1 MVAVRELPLGTTLT
15 RDCVKLRNVPESL
28 FPKGGFSRVEDV
40 VERPVIS
47 TIQADEPVMESRTAA
62 RGSGVGLAP
71 LISPGMRAISVR
83 VNDVVG
89 VAGFILPG
97 MRVDVLVTGRPAG
110 AADTFTRTVLQNISV
125 LSAGQTIQTDGKS
138 QTITTPVVT
147 LLVNPS
153 EAEALTLANNE
164 GHIQLVLRNSV
175 DQQIS
180 RTSGRQLHELFGS
193 PAGDAPVQAS
203 VNAAAGRPDH
213 PPHRAKAGSSAR
225 GRGQDHRDQAG
236 GDQAAAS
243 RRASRQT
250 GHGSSNRDPRLG
262 EGCRGG
268 FAQRS
273 GREMIRARHLMP
285 AIAVIRLL
293 MADSVAR
300 PSVVAVR
307 HWPEGDLTRVAIDVS
322 GDFQF
327 RSERLHHPERI
338 YFDIPGARSPLDNG
352 RPFSEETDD
361 RLLRQIR
368 VAAYS
373 LWSDASGSAVGRR
386 SGNRGFEIGQSEPPR
401 H

>member
-1 MVAVRELPLGTTLT
+1 MGAYRGLRFLPFRRSGGARPESGTGAPVGGSRSRTPAGHHIDARLREAAERT
-15 RDCVKLRNVPESL
+15 ESL

-40 VERPVIS
+40 LERPVIS
-47 TIQADEPVMESRTAA
+47 AIQADEPVMESRTAA

-193 PAGDAPVQAS
+193 PAGDTPVEAK
-203 VNAAAGRPDH
+203 VTPPAAIRTTRPIERK
-213 PPHRAKAGSSAR
+213 PELARAA
-225 GRGQDHRDQAG
+225 
-236 GDQAAAS
+236 
-243 RRASRQT
+243 
-250 GHGSSNRDPRLG
+250 
-262 EGCRGG
+262 E
-268 FAQRS
+268 
-273 GREMIRARHLMP
+273 IRAPEIRP
-285 AIAVIRLL
+285 AEIKPAALPAKQDTVQVTVIRG
-293 MADSVAR
+293 SVK
-300 PSVVAVR
+300 AV
-307 HWPEGDLTRVAIDVS
+307 EAV
-322 GDFQF
+322 
-327 RSERLHHPERI
+327 
-338 YFDIPGARSPLDNG
+338 
-352 RPFSEETDD
+352 
-361 RLLRQIR
+361 LRKG
-368 VAAYS
+368 V
-373 LWSDASGSAVGRR
+373 DGK
-386 SGNRGFEIGQSEPPR
+386 
-401 H
+401 